1 MQASFGYPRI
11 GPWATLPRMQ
21 TPRQTPLCPPSGRL
35 PAIDLFHLPVPFI
48 STPAQTPLPATP
60 YTPAPCFFA
69 GAPPVFEAGTFP
81 AQPLGADIPVRLHHH
96 IIFNPI
102 DLSVPVLQWDIIQPA
117 ELARVV
123 GGRGLLGFLNLKAP
137 ATTPGCKRMYITSD
151 TPYLEFWMRR
161 WGPVIIE
168 RDDNIKIVD
177 VLDAIH
183 HYFLQPLTDDDI
195 DELEDASPHNMGT
208 VRLAS
213 NYRMRESY
221 ETLPGVTAQLGL
233 KRSDALGGLRRFQG
247 LRAVVFDDGTW
258 KVYLALATGPVP
270 DISSYCKPRRN
281 FVLFELLTYCPVHGH
296 SPITARLNIYEGQI
310 QRSGLSPGY
319 CSIRDIVGIV
329 SIQCA
334 R

>member
-1 MQASFGYPRI
+1 M
-11 GPWATLPRMQ
+11 
-21 TPRQTPLCPPSGRL
+21 
-35 PAIDLFHLPVPFI
+35 
-48 STPAQTPLPATP
+48 
-60 YTPAPCFFA
+60 
-69 GAPPVFEAGTFP
+69 FEAGTFP

-270 DISSYCKPRRN
+270 DI
-281 FVLFELLTYCPVHGH
+281 VH
-296 SPITARLNIYEGQI
+296 
-310 QRSGLSPGY
+310 
-319 CSIRDIVGIV
+319 
-329 SIQCA
+329 
-334 R
+334 